1 MILWRTSAL
10 LAFAAVVGCA
20 GFATEAGA
28 QGSATGDRTAL
39 VALYGA
45 TDGPNWVHR
54 TNWNTTAPLG
64 QWYGVQTDTRGR
76 VVRLDLERNGL
87 SGAIPTALRN
97 LDRLEILDLSQNDL
111 TGAVPAGLGDLSN
124 LQWLYLWGND
134 LTGTIPAALRNLDR
148 LEALSLGENGL
159 TGTVPGWL
167 GELSNLRFLLLWE
180 NELTGAIPS
189 TLRNLDRLE
198 SLSLEENR
206 LTGAVPGWL
215 GELSNLQFLW
225 LEENELTGAIP
236 AGLGNLEK
244 LELLSLGG
252 NRLTGSVPTGLGDL
266 SRLRWL
272 SVWGNEL
279 TGTLPTTLQNLDSL
293 ELLNFNANDLSGTLP
308 TWLGELSSL
317 EWLGLGRNRFTGP
330 IPASLGNLEG
340 LESLRLWNNELTGT
354 IPTALRD
361 LDELVYLDIGGN
373 DLSGPVPTWLGE
385 LSNLTRLGLYNNEFI
400 GAVPTVLGR
409 LQYLEELYLAYN
421 PLTGTLPHDLMRL
434 SQLTDLDIRA
444 TAVCAPSDDPFLVWL
459 ATVETFRGDTCN
471 RAPTTV
477 EAIPAQT
484 LTAPESLGVP
494 VAAYFTDP
502 DDDVLFYMA
511 EPQPATRVT
520 AVVSGDTVW
529 LSANEAGEATVA
541 VAACDPDRLCA
552 EQTMQVTVQAETTAS
567 QSDREALETL
577 YDATGGDGW
586 TDKTNWKTTAALDS
600 WHGVTTGPTGRV
612 TRLELWSN
620 GLTGAIPA
628 ALRSLDEL
636 EVLNLGD
643 NSLGGPIPPWLGS
656 MSSLRSLALW
666 GNDLTGPVPAELGS
680 LTDLFALQLCCNEL
694 TGPIPDPL
702 RNLDDLEWLSL
713 GWNNLTGPVPTWVAG
728 LGSLRGLWLHR
739 NELSGPI
746 PTGLGALSEL
756 RTLALGPNDLTP
768 GPIPAELGD
777 LAHLERL
784 WLGGANR
791 TGPIP
796 PELGRLT
803 NLRYLSLYGNGLSG
817 AIPEDLAQLTDLSHL
832 YLSGN
837 FGLSG
842 PLPPEWQLPDL
853 EDLDIFLTKTCA
865 PEAWREQLTTIT
877 FWGTIC
883 GTGAE
888 PTTVDVAV
896 VYTPAAREAAGGT
909 EAVEAGI
916 DLMIAVTNTAFQ
928 DSGVRSRVAL
938 VARSEVA
945 YAETGVALIDL
956 RRFRE
961 PSDGHMDGIHEI
973 RERAGADLVHL
984 IVAESDF
991 GGRAWVAGAFGL
1003 SRWPGGAVPHELG
1016 HNLGLRHDR
1025 FEVATDGRLRPDPAY
1040 GYVNAQALE
1049 AGAPRS
1055 SQWRTIMAYVDQC
1068 KDRFTYCAR
1077 VPRFS
1082 NPRQRYNGDR
1092 MGVPFDDEAASPGL
1106 IGPADAA
1113 AVIDVTAPAV
1123 AAWRDRPPAADRPT
1137 ATGTPGI
1144 RSTARATGWV
1154 QTAPPGPSTGLF
1166 ADALLAAQTPGPG
1179 APVAPGFPPS
1189 SDFPSLRRRLVAVD
1203 FDQLGAAAT
1212 ELPLNLFDDAVFT
1225 GLVEET
1231 EPTFSG
1237 GYTLSGRLA
1246 GVELSTVTLV
1256 VNSGVVAGLVWTPEA
1271 TYRVSPA
1278 GGGFHTISQVD
1289 RSQLPPLGDPLPR
1302 PLPAGDQ
1309 RNPPRRQ

>member
-1 MILWRTSAL
+1 MAPRT
-10 LAFAAVVGCA
+10 VRTGR
-20 GFATEAGA
+20 TEP
-28 QGSATGDRTAL
+28 TG
-39 VALYGA
+39 
-45 TDGPNWVHR
+45 
-54 TNWNTTAPLG
+54 
-64 QWYGVQTDTRGR
+64 TRPR
-76 VVRLDLERNGL
+76 RYA
-87 SGAIPTALRN
+87 SGTALRN
-97 LDRLEILDLSQNDL
+97 LDRLELLDLSQNDL

-124 LQWLYLWGND
+124 LRWLYLWRND
-134 LTGTIPAALRNLDR
+134 LTGPIPATLQNLAR

-159 TGTVPGWL
+159 TGAVPGWL
-167 GELSNLRFLLLWE
+167 GDLSNLRFLLLWE
-180 NELTGAIPS
+180 NELTGTIPS
-189 TLRNLDRLE
+189 ALRDLHRLE
-198 SLSLEENR
+198 SLSLEGNG
-206 LTGAVPGWL
+206 LTGAVPSWL
-215 GELSNLQFLW
+215 DDLSNLRYLR
-225 LEENELTGAIP
+225 LGENELTGTIP
-236 AGLGNLEK
+236 AALENLDK
-244 LELLSLGG
+244 LEVLGLGG
-252 NRLTGSVPTGLGDL
+252 NRLTGSVPTGLGNL

-279 TGTLPTTLQNLDSL
+279 TGTLPTTLRNLGSL

-330 IPASLGNLEG
+330 IPESLRNLEG
-340 LESLRLWNNELTGT
+340 LESLKLWNNELTGT

-361 LDELVYLDIGGN
+361 LDKLDYLDVGGN
-373 DLSGPVPTWLGE
+373 DLSGPVPTWLGD
-385 LSNLTRLGLYNNEFI
+385 LSNLTRLGLYDNEFI
-400 GAVPTVLGR
+400 GTVPAALAR
-409 LQYLEELYLAYN
+409 LQYLEGLYLAYN
-421 PLTGTLPHDLMRL
+421 PLAGTLPHDLMRL

-444 TAVCAPSDDPFLVWL
+444 TAVCAPTDDPFLVWL
-459 ATVETFRGDTCN
+459 AAVETFRGETCN

-484 LTAPESLGVP
+484 LTAPESLGVS

-502 DDDVLFYMA
+502 DDDAVAYAA
-511 EPQPATRVT
+511 EPQPAARMT

-529 LSANEAGEATVA
+529 LSANEPGEATV
-541 VAACDPDRLCA
+541 VVTACDPDHLCA
-552 EQTMQVTVQAETTAS
+552 EQIMRVTVQPETTAS

-586 TDKTNWKTTAALDS
+586 TDNTNWKTSATLDS
-600 WHGVTTGPTGRV
+600 WHGVTIGATGRV
-612 TRLELWSN
+612 TGVDLWSN

-636 EVLNLGD
+636 EVLNLGG
-643 NSLGGPIPPWLGS
+643 NSLAGPIPPWLGS
-656 MSSLRSLALW
+656 VSSLRVLSLRD
-666 GNDLTGPVPAELGS
+666 NYLTGAVPAELGS
-680 LTDLFALQLCCNEL
+680 LTALRRLDLCCNEL
-694 TGPIPDPL
+694 TGPIPAAL
-702 RNLDDLEWLSL
+702 RDLDDLEWLSL
-713 GWNNLTGPVPTWVAG
+713 GWNKLTGPIPTWVAG
-728 LGSLRGLWLHR
+728 LGNLRGLFLHG

-756 RTLALGPNDLTP
+756 WTLALGPNDLTP
-768 GPIPAELGD
+768 GPIPAEFGD
-777 LAHLERL
+777 LVHLEWL
-784 WLGGANR
+784 WLGAANR

-803 NLRYLSLYGNGLSG
+803 NLRNLSLYGNGLSG
-817 AIPEDLAQLTDLSHL
+817 EIPDELALLTNLSHL
-832 YLSGN
+832 YLDGN

-842 PLPPEWQLPDL
+842 PLPPEWQPPHLRN
-853 EDLDIFLTKTCA
+853 LDIFLTQACA
-865 PEAWREQLTTIT
+865 PESWREHLETIDA
-877 FWGTIC
+877 FWGTFC
-883 GTGAE
+883 GTE
-888 PTTVDVAV
+888 EEHPTVDVAV
-896 VYTPAAREAAGGT
+896 FYTPAARDQAGGT
-909 EAVEAGI
+909 DAVEAGI

-928 DSGVRSRVAL
+928 DSGVGSRVAL

-945 YAETGVALIDL
+945 YVEAGVSHIDL

-973 RERAGADLVHL
+973 RDQAGADLAHL

-1003 SRWPGGAVPHELG
+1003 SRWPGGSVPHELG

-1025 FEVATDGRLRPDPAY
+1025 FEVATGGRLRPHPAY
-1040 GYVNAQALE
+1040 GYVNAAALE

-1068 KDRFTYCAR
+1068 KDRFTFCAR

-1092 MGVPFDDEAASPGL
+1092 MGVPFDDEATSPGL

-1123 AAWRDRPPAADRPT
+1123 AAWRDRPPAADQPT
-1137 ATGTPGI
+1137 ATAAPGI
-1144 RSTARATGWV
+1144 RSAARVTGWV
-1154 QTAPPGPSTGLF
+1154 QTGPPGPSPGLF

-1189 SDFPSLRRRLVAVD
+1189 SDFPSLRRRLVSVD
-1203 FDQLGAAAT
+1203 FGQLGATAA

-1237 GYTLSGRLA
+1237 GYALSGRLA
-1246 GVELSTVTLV
+1246 GVELGTVTLV
-1256 VNSGVVAGLVWTPEA
+1256 VNGGVVAGLVWTPEA

-1278 GGGFHTISQVD
+1278 DGGLHTISQVD
-1289 RSQLPPLGDPLPR
+1289 RSSLPPLGDPLPR

-1309 RNPPRRQ
+1309 RDPPRRQ